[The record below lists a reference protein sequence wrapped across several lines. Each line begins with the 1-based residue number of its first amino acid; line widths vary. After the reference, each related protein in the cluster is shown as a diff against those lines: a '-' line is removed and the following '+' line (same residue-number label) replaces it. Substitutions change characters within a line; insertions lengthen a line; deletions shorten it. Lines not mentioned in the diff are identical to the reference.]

1 MIGFTPQFSTLFKV
15 FYPLQD
21 AGDPDQAR
29 LIRLANSGDAAARV
43 DLAFH
48 YESVGEVDLAT
59 YWMDEAAATG
69 DAVAK
74 MQRATWKLYGENYQ
88 RDQEAGF
95 LEIKEVA
102 ETGAVENAQSYLAV
116 LLANGIG
123 CDRDWREAVECI
135 ARDAMSNRAHGLI
148 QLALLQPGDIESNPL
163 IQKLLNVARRQAG
176 DTNARHTQ
184 ATLRESAAAADIEV
198 ATENAAESDVTAWSC
213 SEKRVFSEAPLV
225 EIYPG
230 VAPYLWRHH
239 VISRARPLLHR
250 AHVKDANS
258 GRRIRDPMRTNTVA
272 LIELW
277 LSDLI
282 YYALSARIASA
293 TGEPISH
300 QEPPNILNYRPGQT
314 YEAHFDFINPDVPS
328 FRNELLEQGQRTKTP
343 LIYLNDNYEGGA
355 TTFPKAGRAYKADAG
370 DLLVLHNTGADG
382 EPDRKSLH
390 IGSPPTSGEKWV
402 FSTRIRTRPQ
412 IARIWPDI

>member
-1 MIGFTPQFSTLFKV
+1 M
-15 FYPLQD
+15 QD
-21 AGDPDQAR
+21 AGDPDEAR

-48 YESVGEVDLAT
+48 YESAGKTDLAIH
-59 YWMDEAAATG
+59 WMDEAAATG
-69 DAVAK
+69 DAIAK
-74 MQRATWKLYGENYQ
+74 MQRATWKLYGENFQ
-88 RDQEAGF
+88 RDQEAAF
-95 LEIKEVA
+95 LEIEEVA
-102 ETGAVENAQSYLAV
+102 EAGDVDTAQSFLAV
-116 LLANGIG
+116 LLAYGIG
-123 CDRDWREAVECI
+123 CDRDWRKAVNCI
-135 ARDAMSNRAHGLI
+135 ARDAKSNQVHGLI

-163 IQKLLNVARRQAG
+163 TQKLLRGAAVLDRNAA
-176 DTNARHTQ
+176 ARHTQ
-184 ATLRESAAAADIEV
+184 AAQQELVSAADIEI
-198 ATENAAESDVTAWSC
+198 ATDNAAESDVTAWRTSD
-213 SEKRVFSEAPLV
+213 KRVFSESPLV
-225 EIYPG
+225 EVYPG

-239 VISRARPLLHR
+239 VIARARPLLHG
-250 AHVKDANS
+250 AHVKDAKS

-293 TGEPISH
+293 TGDPINH

-328 FRNELLEQGQRTKTP
+328 FQNELLEQGQRTKTP

-355 TTFPKAGRAYKADAG
+355 TTFPNANCAYKADAG
-370 DLLVLHNTGADG
+370 DLLVLHNTCANG
-382 EPDRKSLH
+382 EPDQKSLH

-402 FSTRIRTRPQ
+402 FSTRIRTKPQ
-412 IARIWPDI
+412 IARIWPEI